1 MAALTRHS
9 FLTVR
14 SVGKILIQN
23 PPSIESPVMD
33 DNLSEINVTVILI
46 LYVIYVSPM
55 KNSHLTILVIG
66 SVFSATAIGLGIA
79 TFSRLK
85 KEHQRKR
92 LQSGNNDNVE
102 YNLRQRRD
110 ELTKTTVKP
119 RDTEIKTV
127 STIGTG
133 LKGEKA
139 RRVRRY
145 KSDGR
150 PVYE

>member
-1 MAALTRHS
+1 
-9 FLTVR
+9 
-14 SVGKILIQN
+14 
-23 PPSIESPVMD
+23 
-33 DNLSEINVTVILI
+33 
-46 LYVIYVSPM
+46 M

-66 SVFSATAIGLGIA
+66 GVFSAIAIGLGIA

-85 KEHQRKR
+85 KERQRKS
-92 LQSGNNDNVE
+92 LQSGNNDRVE

-110 ELTKTTVKP
+110 ELTKTTVEP
-119 RDTEIKTV
+119 HDTEIKTV

-133 LKGEKA
+133 LEGEKA

>member
-1 MAALTRHS
+1 MDEGIVIRT
-9 FLTVR
+9 T
-14 SVGKILIQN
+14 IL
-23 PPSIESPVMD
+23 
-33 DNLSEINVTVILI
+33 DNLSEINVAVILI
-46 LYVIYVSPM
+46 LYVTYVSPM

-85 KEHQRKR
+85 KAH
-92 LQSGNNDNVE
+92 
-102 YNLRQRRD
+102 
-110 ELTKTTVKP
+110 
-119 RDTEIKTV
+119 DTEIKTV

-133 LKGEKA
+133 LEGEKA

>member
-1 MAALTRHS
+1 
-9 FLTVR
+9 
-14 SVGKILIQN
+14 
-23 PPSIESPVMD
+23 
-33 DNLSEINVTVILI
+33 
-46 LYVIYVSPM
+46 M

-85 KEHQRKR
+85 KEQQRKR
-92 LQSGNNDNVE
+92 LQSGNNDRVE

-119 RDTEIKTV
+119 HDTEIKTA
-127 STIGTG
+127 TIGTG
-133 LKGEKA
+133 LEGEKA

>member
-1 MAALTRHS
+1 
-9 FLTVR
+9 
-14 SVGKILIQN
+14 
-23 PPSIESPVMD
+23 
-33 DNLSEINVTVILI
+33 
-46 LYVIYVSPM
+46 M

-66 SVFSATAIGLGIA
+66 GVFSAIAIGLGIA

-85 KEHQRKR
+85 KERQRKS
-92 LQSGNNDNVE
+92 LQSGNNDRVE
-102 YNLRQRRD
+102 YNLRQRRE
-110 ELTKTTVKP
+110 ELTKTTAKP
-119 RDTEIKTV
+119 RDTEVKTV

-133 LKGEKA
+133 LEGEKA

>member
-1 MAALTRHS
+1 
-9 FLTVR
+9 
-14 SVGKILIQN
+14 LIHN
-23 PPSIESPVMD
+23 SPSIG
-33 DNLSEINVTVILI
+33 LCQINVAVILI

-66 SVFSATAIGLGIA
+66 GVFSAIAIGLGIA

-85 KEHQRKR
+85 KERQRKS
-92 LQSGNNDNVE
+92 LQSGNNDRVE
-102 YNLRQRRD
+102 YNLRQRRE
-110 ELTKTTVKP
+110 ELTKTTAKP
-119 RDTEIKTV
+119 RDTEVKTV

-133 LKGEKA
+133 LEGEKA

>member
-1 MAALTRHS
+1 MDQ
-9 FLTVR
+9 
-14 SVGKILIQN
+14 GILKRTTIL
-23 PPSIESPVMD
+23 
-33 DNLSEINVTVILI
+33 DNLSQINIAVILI

-55 KNSHLTILVIG
+55 KNSHLTILIIG

-92 LQSGNNDNVE
+92 LKSGNNDRVE

-110 ELTKTTVKP
+110 ELTTVKP
-119 RDTEIKTV
+119 HDTEIKTV

-133 LKGEKA
+133 LEGEKA

>member
-1 MAALTRHS
+1 MDEGIVIRT
-9 FLTVR
+9 T
-14 SVGKILIQN
+14 IL
-23 PPSIESPVMD
+23 
-33 DNLSEINVTVILI
+33 DNLSEINVAVILI

-85 KEHQRKR
+85 KEQQRKR
-92 LQSGNNDNVE
+92 LQSGNNDRVE

-133 LKGEKA
+133 LESEKA